1 MTKVKNRSDSTV
13 GYYLPE
19 ERITRNFAPGEV
31 KDLKKEELEKVA
43 YIPGGLTILQDYLLI
58 ADKELAESLGI
69 KTEPEYW
76 MTEDEIKE
84 NITHGSLDLF
94 LDILDFAPQGVIDI
108 IKKLAVELPLGD
120 TYKLEALYK
129 ATGFD
134 ANAAIRN
141 MRESNEGLVNKE
153 EVVKPRRVPVEE
165 APKTSVESQPVKYKI
180 IEK

>member
-1 MTKVKNRSDSTV
+1 MIKVKNRSDSTV

-19 ERITRNFAPGEV
+19 ERLPRNFAPGEV

-58 ADKELAESLGI
+58 SDKEFAESLGI
-69 KTEPEYW
+69 KVEPEYL
-76 MTEDEIKE
+76 MNEEEIKE
-84 NITHGSLDLF
+84 NIIHGSLDLF
-94 LDILDFAPQGVIDI
+94 LDILDFAPQGVIDL

-153 EVVKPRRVPVEE
+153 EVAKTRRVSVPE
-165 APKTSVESQPVKYKI
+165 APKAAEPVKYKI

>member
-1 MTKVKNRSDSTV
+1 MLLLYWIQNLAQYNW
-13 GYYLPE
+13 GWLGF
-19 ERITRNFAPGEV
+19 ITPV
-31 KDLKKEELEKVA
+31 
-43 YIPGGLTILQDYLLI
+43 
-58 ADKELAESLGI
+58 
-69 KTEPEYW
+69 
-76 MTEDEIKE
+76 
-84 NITHGSLDLF
+84 LDLF
-94 LDILDFAPQGVIDI
+94 LDILDFAPQGVIDL

-153 EVVKPRRVPVEE
+153 EVAKTRRVS
-165 APKTSVESQPVKYKI
+165 APEVPKAAEPVKYKI